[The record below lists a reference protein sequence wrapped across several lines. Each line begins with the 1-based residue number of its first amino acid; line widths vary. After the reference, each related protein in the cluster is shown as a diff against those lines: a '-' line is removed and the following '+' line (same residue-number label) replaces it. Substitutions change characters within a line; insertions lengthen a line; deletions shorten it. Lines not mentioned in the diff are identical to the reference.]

1 MGVISPR
8 CGGAA
13 LAPVARHGIEAST
26 QDRAS
31 STQLEEVCCSMLAPD
46 APHANAK
53 LPPVDERLVAP
64 ETRYEID
71 RGVLVHVS
79 PAHEPHGSRHSKISA
94 LLEAHV
100 DLEFDVAT
108 DMLTRTSETTDV
120 APDVSVFPVERDPE
134 TGGRQL
140 EHLAFEVVSTESL
153 SHAADKAASLVARGV
168 RRVFAIDIERR
179 RALEW
184 SGSLGTWIVLDASAD
199 IEDPALAVPLPV
211 AALIPAAKADDAVAR
226 ALLLKQNPV
235 LEATRAQDRVTARA
249 EGRVESKVEAVLV
262 ILAARGVSLDQPA
275 RARIIGEREPAQLDR
290 WIARAATCATI
301 ADLFVES

>member
-1 MGVISPR
+1 
-8 CGGAA
+8 
-13 LAPVARHGIEAST
+13 
-26 QDRAS
+26 
-31 STQLEEVCCSMLAPD
+31 MLAPD
-46 APHANAK
+46 ATHANAK
-53 LPPVDERLVAP
+53 LPAVDERLVAP

-71 RGVLVHVS
+71 GGVLVHVS

-153 SHAADKAASLVARGV
+153 GHAADKAASLVARGV

-184 SGSLGTWIVLDASAD
+184 SRPLGTWIVLDASAD

-249 EGRVESKVEAVLV
+249 EGKVEGKAEGRVESKVEAVLV
-262 ILAARGVSLDQPA
+262 ILAARGVSLDPSA